1 MEASMVSGLGSLC
14 CTIQLFFF
22 FLSGGMKVFLQALSE
37 WNISQHQ
44 VSFPLG
50 ISISSTMYCLYTCSP
65 HNTLTQSKKQDK
77 ALASFAERC
86 ENGLSQIPW
95 LNVIY
100 CLYLCAQQ
108 GSLLKPFIIFI
119 CSELSIRSL
128 NGTKQTK
135 KEDEVKL
142 PYSIS
147 ALR

>member
-14 CTIQLFFF
+14 CTIQLFFK
-22 FLSGGMKVFLQALSE
+22 LWNENIPAALSE

-65 HNTLTQSKKQDK
+65 HNILTQSNKQDK
-77 ALASFAERC
+77 ALASFAERFG
-86 ENGLSQIPW
+86 NGLSQLLW
-95 LNVIY
+95 LNMIC

-119 CSELSIRSL
+119 CSEVSIRSL
-128 NGTKQTK
+128 NRTKWTK
-135 KEDEVKL
+135 KKDEVKL